1 MPLGDDAIS
10 TVQSFWGIK
19 AFKGYLG
26 DDEAAWAAYNP
37 CALIASYKGPALPIH
52 VDQGLADEW
61 LAKGALLPENFL
73 AAAAAAGVEVKY
85 SPREGYDHSYWYIS
99 TFIGE
104 HIAEHAAIL
113 HGAAA

>member
-1 MPLGDDAIS
+1 MRL
-10 TVQSFWGIK
+10 QSFWGMK

-26 DDEAAWAAYNP
+26 EDPAAWAEYNP

-52 VDQGLADEW
+52 VDQGLGDEW

-73 AAAAAAGVEVKY
+73 AAAAAAGVAVKY
-85 SPREGYDHSYWYIS
+85 SPREGYDHSYWYIA

-113 HGAAA
+113 KSAPAASA